1 MQPLQRE
8 FHGHQI
14 VSSADMRRH
23 EVFKGKEHPQSIG
36 THDTLAEAIAQ
47 AKGKP
52 IPADPPIERVFGDE
66 FKSDGPPLEA
76 VAMDSDGVMKPID
89 ELSEEDVNDG

>member
-23 EVFKGKEHPQSIG
+23 EVFKGTETIG
-36 THDTLAEAIAQ
+36 VHETLGSAIAQ
-47 AKGKP
+47 ARGP
-52 IPADPPIERVFGDE
+52 RAHRFVNDE
-66 FKSDGPPLEA
+66 PDEPLPLEA
-76 VAMDSDGVMKPID
+76 VAIDSDGVMKPID
-89 ELSEEDVNDG
+89 ELSGEDSTDG

>member
-23 EVFKGKEHPQSIG
+23 EVFKGTETIG
-36 THDTLAEAIAQ
+36 THTTLAAAIAQ
-47 AKGKP
+47 AKGRKGA
-52 IPADPPIERVFGDE
+52 ADPIAEE
-66 FKSDGPPLEA
+66 STSSAE
-76 VAMDSDGVMKPID
+76 
-89 ELSEEDVNDG
+89 ELVEEDN